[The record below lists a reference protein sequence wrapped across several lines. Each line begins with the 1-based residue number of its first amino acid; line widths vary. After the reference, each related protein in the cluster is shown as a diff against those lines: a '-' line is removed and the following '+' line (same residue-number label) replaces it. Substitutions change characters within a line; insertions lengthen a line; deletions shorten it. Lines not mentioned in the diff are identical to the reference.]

1 MSGLIRNEYAV
12 LSTYVPRLEEMG
24 INANERWEVRPSRL
38 LWSLTNR
45 AKGIRVE
52 LIPRKEQNIGH

>member
-24 INANERWEVRPSRL
+24 INANERWEVRHSHL
-38 LWSLTNR
+38 LWSSSEMG
-45 AKGIRVE
+45 KEVRVD
-52 LIPRKEQNIGH
+52 LIQGKEQNVGH

>member
-38 LWSLTNR
+38 LWSLTER
-45 AKGIRVE
+45 GHEARVN
-52 LIPRKEQNIGH
+52 LI